1 MGKVLG
7 QGSFGITYKG
17 SHSFLRRVVAIKE
30 FCPPG
35 CSREGANL
43 IPPRGLSEE
52 DYHKMKQRFVFEAR
66 TLARV
71 YHPGVPAVYD
81 VFEENS
87 TAYFVME
94 YIEGESL
101 SDILDRRKKLN
112 EDEALNYIRQIGEV
126 LEAVHKV
133 GIIHRD
139 VRPENIIVG
148 KDGRARL
155 IDFGA
160 AREYAQKVVQ
170 PQSIIY
176 TNHYTPPEIYSEFG
190 RIAPFTDIYSLSA
203 TLYHLLTGRVPP
215 SAPKRQSGT
224 PLPDVRQLNSAISER
239 VAEAVKAGMALD
251 PAERPQTVSQFLSLL
266 SSQPSVAVEKIPA
279 TVSHQEMPS
288 PLKRLL
294 NELTQIEKKLKEEEI
309 SVELFYI
316 ASLKEYQRENFT
328 HYLFQGKDY
337 MLACV
342 GDGEVIL
349 DLNISVYSS
358 TEKLVAEDKPK
369 TNLPKIWFQAEES
382 GTYIFEIW
390 SEYMKGEKGFYS
402 LILGR
407 KTQSLK
413 EKESTSLWESV
424 FEKLCTLI
432 SNNASF
438 GYECFYSQIN
448 SLKERSTLTLT
459 IELEKAREYLVMGW
473 GDEVN
478 ISDLDMIVNLPDG
491 QELVDRGMDNNPTIR
506 FSLDDKSFVKI
517 KVIPSKFR
525 EGKKEGYYVLFIG
538 RHN

>member
-1 MGKVLG
+1 
-7 QGSFGITYKG
+7 
-17 SHSFLRRVVAIKE
+17 
-30 FCPPG
+30 
-35 CSREGANL
+35 
-43 IPPRGLSEE
+43 
-52 DYHKMKQRFVFEAR
+52 
-66 TLARV
+66 
-71 YHPGVPAVYD
+71 
-81 VFEENS
+81 
-87 TAYFVME
+87 
-94 YIEGESL
+94 
-101 SDILDRRKKLN
+101 
-112 EDEALNYIRQIGEV
+112 
-126 LEAVHKV
+126 
-133 GIIHRD
+133 
-139 VRPENIIVG
+139 
-148 KDGRARL
+148 
-155 IDFGA
+155 
-160 AREYAQKVVQ
+160 
-170 PQSIIY
+170 
-176 TNHYTPPEIYSEFG
+176 EIYSEFG

-251 PAERPQTVSQFLSLL
+251 PAERPQTVSQFLSLI

-382 GTYIFEIW
+382 GIYIFEIW